1 LRQLKQRKNTSANQL
16 FDMARRTDI
25 IIGLTGKKRSGKTTA
40 ANYLCSGYDRCGYQ
54 AARLGISDYL
64 KNKMHLIT
72 GPLTDEEKCQVRVSL
87 QNLAD
92 FFKSRHGS
100 MFFVEQWLKSYQEM
114 RERGVNVFIIDDVR
128 YPYEA
133 EFIRDRGGEVIRIK
147 RPETDSIHDTHSS
160 ETSVDEIVP
169 DHMVEASDVAALTQQ
184 LTRLFGL
191 HHD

>member
-1 LRQLKQRKNTSANQL
+1 
-16 FDMARRTDI
+16 MARRTDI

-40 ANYLCSGYDRCGYQ
+40 AGYLCGGYERAGYQ
-54 AARLGISDYL
+54 ATRLGISDYL
-64 KNKMHLIT
+64 KNKMALIT
-72 GPLTDEEKCQVRVSL
+72 GPLSEEEKCQVRVSL

-100 MFFVEQWLKSYQEM
+100 MFFVEQWVKSYQEL

-133 EFIRDRGGEVIRIK
+133 EFIRERGGEVIRIK

-169 DHMVEASDVAALTQQ
+169 DHMIVASDVATLTEQLQQ
-184 LTRLFGL
+184 VFRV
-191 HHD
+191 